1 MSGDSPGTSRV
12 SLGDLTEY
20 DTLILPTGD
29 SPSPARSEPPP
40 PPLTSQDVSAAAAAT
55 MLAFA
60 EMPYSATG
68 QSLHEAGTA
77 GTLAGVKRPNPE
89 PDSGAGA
96 WTPRSP
102 TAPAPDPGG
111 PAAASSAGGLPSGAG
126 GTGLGSAALEHSG
139 TAGSVESGE
148 QGGRKARLVWTQELH
163 NRFINAL
170 SHLGLKQ
177 AVPKNIL
184 TMMNVDG
191 MTRENVASHLQKY
204 RLYLKK
210 IGGFTDRER
219 VDSAALQ
226 RIHEQNVAQMAAQQA
241 MQQSLAAGGGMR
253 YGGPSGLPPAAAYG
267 YGGHVGGAADPG
279 PHVARADA
287 VTIQSRHAGPIGH
300 VQSGRRSAGRAGSRM
315 ATPVAAATVA
325 APRSA
330 LNLSPTIIRQ
340 EVLHSASAQQLDC
353 VASLAPVFESQILP
367 LLTPVDE
374 MWQPTDFLPASNSE
388 AFFDQIGDLRA
399 RSAAIPDDLLVCLVG
414 DMITEEA
421 LPTYMAMLNTLD
433 VVRDE
438 TGHSQH
444 PYAKWTRC
452 APRPQGHENRHG
464 DLLNKYMWLTGRVD
478 MLAVERTIQRLISS
492 GMDPGTENHPY
503 HAFVFTSFQER
514 ATKLSHGSTAR
525 LAVAAGDEALAKIC
539 GTIARD
545 ESRHEAAYTRTMD
558 AIFQRDPSGAMVA
571 FAHMMMRKITM
582 PAHLMDDGQ
591 HGARNGGRN
600 LFDDFAAVAERAGVY
615 TAGDYIGI
623 LRHLIRRW
631 DVEGKTG
638 LTPEGRAAQEL
649 LCSLPARFEKLA
661 QRKAKKAE
669 AAPPAAVEFS
679 WIFNRPV
686 YA

>member
-1 MSGDSPGTSRV
+1 M
-12 SLGDLTEY
+12 
-20 DTLILPTGD
+20 
-29 SPSPARSEPPP
+29 PARPCSNSPQLHQHERRQPRHQSGVIGRPDR
-40 PPLTSQDVSAAAAAT
+40 DVSAAAAAT

-111 PAAASSAGGLPSGAG
+111 PAAASSAGGVPSGAG

-287 VTIQSRHAGPIGH
+287 VVGQPVSAAMYGLAGP
-300 VQSGRRSAGRAGSRM
+300 
-315 ATPVAAATVA
+315 
-325 APRSA
+325 
-330 LNLSPTIIRQ
+330 
-340 EVLHSASAQQLDC
+340 
-353 VASLAPVFESQILP
+353 
-367 LLTPVDE
+367 
-374 MWQPTDFLPASNSE
+374 
-388 AFFDQIGDLRA
+388 
-399 RSAAIPDDLLVCLVG
+399 
-414 DMITEEA
+414 
-421 LPTYMAMLNTLD
+421 
-433 VVRDE
+433 
-438 TGHSQH
+438 
-444 PYAKWTRC
+444 
-452 APRPQGHENRHG
+452 
-464 DLLNKYMWLTGRVD
+464 
-478 MLAVERTIQRLISS
+478 
-492 GMDPGTENHPY
+492 
-503 HAFVFTSFQER
+503 
-514 ATKLSHGSTAR
+514 
-525 LAVAAGDEALAKIC
+525 AAGIPPA
-539 GTIARD
+539 GP
-545 ESRHEAAYTRTMD
+545 AY
-558 AIFQRDPSGAMVA
+558 A
-571 FAHMMMRKITM
+571 
-582 PAHLMDDGQ
+582 
-591 HGARNGGRN
+591 
-600 LFDDFAAVAERAGVY
+600 Y
-615 TAGDYIGI
+615 
-623 LRHLIRRW
+623 
-631 DVEGKTG
+631 
-638 LTPEGRAAQEL
+638 
-649 LCSLPARFEKLA
+649 
-661 QRKAKKAE
+661 
-669 AAPPAAVEFS
+669 AAPPSAQGYEGAVTGAVTGAAGGAAFWHPALPVLAGSGPGGAGAAPTREPGGSGGGSPEVEAGPDAGGGQPAHAGLHPGMWPGLWPAWSRGVQFS
-679 WIFNRPV
+679 TAMQEPEWKVGEEAPHGGAYGGAGQVDPGAEAHAAGARELQTGDMV
-686 YA
+686 YPGAEEERSP